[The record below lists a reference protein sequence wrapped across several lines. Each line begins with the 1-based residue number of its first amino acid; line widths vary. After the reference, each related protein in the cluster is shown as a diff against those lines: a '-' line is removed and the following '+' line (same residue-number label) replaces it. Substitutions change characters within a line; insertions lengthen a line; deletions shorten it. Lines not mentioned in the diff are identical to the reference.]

1 MHGALYIVSFAG
13 TQPQVDK
20 VCHPGYVAI
29 MPFLLRL
36 LEPDSPR
43 LGELL
48 DVVGDPSQ
56 LW

>member
-36 LEPDSPR
+36 LDPDSAR

>member
-1 MHGALYIVSFAG
+1 MHGALCIVSFAG
-13 TQPQVDK
+13 TQPQVGK

-36 LEPDSPR
+36 LDPDSAR